1 MFWPLLL
8 RRDVASGIA
17 GGFTG
22 RQPVTNARNIA
33 LPRFNSNYTVR
44 LIKCSKV
51 PGLLQNLYGDSGT
64 VDFRGVRGRKIACK
78 LGGVVSW
85 TVDYVNG
92 KPLQG
97 GGKMES

>member
-1 MFWPLLL
+1 MRLTWEVVGEPPPCTIEAVLRVLLRVFWPLLL
-8 RRDVASGIA
+8 RRDVASGIV

-51 PGLLQNLYGDSGT
+51 PGLLQNLYGDSCT
-64 VDFRGVRGRKIACK
+64 VDFRGVKGRNFA
-78 LGGVVSW
+78 
-85 TVDYVNG
+85 
-92 KPLQG
+92 
-97 GGKMES
+97 